1 MTNANSPQSVPSSW
15 RKRIKLMGPGL
26 IAAATGV
33 GAGDLVAAL
42 VAGTQF
48 GFLLLW
54 AIIIGSIIK
63 YYLNEGVG
71 RWQLATGKTILQ
83 GWNSLGR
90 WTLIYFGIY
99 IILWGF
105 VYGAAGTSSASLATT
120 AMFPQL
126 DLKAWA
132 ILHGVIAFLL
142 VLSGRYQL
150 FERVMTVLTGL
161 MFITV
166 VGTAIIVFPHVF
178 DLLSGVIPRI
188 PTGSIM
194 FVLGLIGGVGG
205 SITIASYGYWIRE
218 KNWVG
223 PIWLSFMRL
232 DAKVAYILTAIFTIS
247 LLIVG
252 AEFLYGTG
260 IIIQDEKGLIQL
272 SQLLGERFGEIVR
285 WLFLLGF
292 WSASFTSVLGV
303 WNGVPYL
310 FADFIRHLRKKTWS
324 HNQPITEKD
333 PAYRTYLVW
342 LTFPPMLLL
351 FLGKPVGLIIIYGV
365 LGALFMPFLAITL
378 LWLLNSKQVEK
389 SYQNTLATNT
399 ILILSCILFIIL
411 AGQEIV
417 KIIFK

>member
-1 MTNANSPQSVPSSW
+1 
-15 RKRIKLMGPGL
+15 
-26 IAAATGV
+26 
-33 GAGDLVAAL
+33 
-42 VAGTQF
+42 
-48 GFLLLW
+48 
-54 AIIIGSIIK
+54 
-63 YYLNEGVG
+63 
-71 RWQLATGKTILQ
+71 
-83 GWNSLGR
+83 
-90 WTLIYFGIY
+90 
-99 IILWGF
+99 
-105 VYGAAGTSSASLATT
+105 
-120 AMFPQL
+120 MFPQL